1 MPLLVPLPARAVL
14 LLAGTEHHVL
24 LLAGT
29 EHHVLLLAGAAHNNY
44 CMRAGIVVIDRKKDK
59 VDRKDGKDNI
69 VVSRK

>member
-1 MPLLVPLPARAVL
+1 MFPCLQEPSCCWLGLNI
-14 LLAGTEHHVL
+14 TFC
-24 LLAGT
+24 
-29 EHHVLLLAGAAHNNY
+29 